1 MPKRSAAK
9 PDSRAARFAG
19 LALAG
24 TGLAHFA
31 NPKMF
36 EPITVASFPNN
47 TRRHVYTNGGLET
60 AIGLALAARR
70 TSRLGLAGLAGYAAY
85 LAGSTVRSR

>member
-1 MPKRSAAK
+1 MPAR
-9 PDSRAARFAG
+9 DSRAAKVAG

-24 TGLAHFA
+24 TGLAHFVA
-31 NPKMF
+31 PKMF

-47 TRRHVYTNGGLET
+47 TRRHVYTNGSLET
-60 AIGLALAARR
+60 VIGLALSAPKTR
-70 TSRLGLAGLAGYAAY
+70 RLGVAGLLGYAAY

>member
-1 MPKRSAAK
+1 VPKSKNAV
-9 PDSRAARFAG
+9 PNSRAAKLIG
-19 LALAG
+19 LAVAG

-47 TRRHVYTNGGLET
+47 TRRHVYTNGSIET
-60 AIGLALAARR
+60 AIGLALTGRR
-70 TSRLGLAGLAGYAAY
+70 TRRLGLAGLLGYGVY
-85 LAGSTVRSR
+85 LAGNTVRSR